1 MTTTVYHIGSQAGVS
16 VSAMPIPSSLASWA
30 SRTQFTESASPNQGL
45 FSASLADGLYA
56 IFEGTSQP
64 TDWYQAVSIIS
75 VGGSEISSVLAILQS
90 GSAISRSPVA
100 TNGKLSGPIFIGDAY
115 LDSHGRA
122 FSWLVSPVAGVS
134 VGTVTCKFGGKSKK
148 CPDNYSFLASGTVSL
163 VTIDSVDYWKMKVD
177 LQSSDT
183 VNLIEDVY
191 NWTASLVYSDGKQE
205 TKFYGE
211 EWLRKSLT
219 L

>member
-1 MTTTVYHIGSQAGVS
+1 MTTTVYHIGSQAGVA
-16 VSAMPIPSSLASWA
+16 VSAMPIPGDLANWA
-30 SRTQFTESASPNQGL
+30 TRTQFTESASPNQGL

-56 IFEGTSQP
+56 IFEGASQP
-64 TDWYQAVSIIS
+64 ANWYQAVSIVP
-75 VGGSEISSVLAILQS
+75 VGTGTEAILAILQS
-90 GSAISRSPVA
+90 GSAVSRSPVA

-122 FSWLVSPVAGVS
+122 FSWLVSPVAGIS
-134 VGTVTCKFGGKSKK
+134 IGTVTCKFGAKSKK
-148 CPDNYSFLASGTVSL
+148 CPDSYSFLANGTVSL
-163 VTIDSVDYWKMKVD
+163 VTIDTVDYWKMKVD
-177 LQSSDT
+177 LQSTDT